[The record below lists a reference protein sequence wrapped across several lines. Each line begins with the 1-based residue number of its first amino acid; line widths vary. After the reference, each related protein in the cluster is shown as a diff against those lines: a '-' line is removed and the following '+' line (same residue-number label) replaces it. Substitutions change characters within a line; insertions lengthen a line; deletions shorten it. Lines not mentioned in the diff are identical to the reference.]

1 MVVPILKLRE
11 GLLQAQK
18 PEADA
23 FRDTGIQFVSVT
35 TAPRADPARDSS
47 ARV

>member
-23 FRDTGIQFVSVT
+23 FRDTGIQFFSVT
-35 TAPRADPARDSS
+35 TAPEPILREIAAHG
-47 ARV
+47 V